1 MPMVLSGLVVS
12 YVFTF
17 IISTSVPIISAA
29 IHFAPLE
36 SNILANQHLAWLGV
50 VFVASWVAIPSAII
64 IFLAGLTGIPT
75 EVYEAASIDGATAWT
90 KFRHVT
96 FPLLFSFLV
105 INTILSFKNFL
116 NVYDIVVGLTGG
128 GPGTATTSVAQT
140 IFSGFFNGDYAYQM
154 ANAVIFFLIT
164 LLFAVVATIVTNVT
178 AMALALA
185 LNAKIK
191 WRAGLRTVFFMPMVI
206 SGLVISYVFT
216 FILSNSVPIIAGAIH
231 FAPLE
236 SSILANQHTAWLGI
250 VLVASWVAIPGAII
264 IFLAGLVSIQPEVYE
279 AASIDGASTW
289 KQFQRMTFPLLF
301 PFFVINTILTFK
313 NFLNVY
319 DICVGLTNGGPGTA
333 TTSVAQ
339 TIFSGFFTG
348 DYAYQMAN
356 AVIFFFITLL
366 FAIFQLGVIRR
377 RGASL

>member
-1 MPMVLSGLVVS
+1 MFWSFTN
-12 YVFTF
+12 YVGYGTW
-17 IISTSVPIISAA
+17 
-29 IHFAPLE
+29 HFVG
-36 SNILANQHLAWLGV
+36 LANYKAA
-50 VFVASWVAIPSAII
+50 FAD
-64 IFLAGLTGIPT
+64 PT
-75 EVYEAASIDGATAWT
+75 IRDSY
-90 KFRHVT
+90 
-96 FPLLFSFLV
+96 
-105 INTILSFKNFL
+105 
-116 NVYDIVVGLTGG
+116 
-128 GPGTATTSVAQT
+128 
-140 IFSGFFNGDYAYQM
+140 GF
-154 ANAVIFFLIT
+154 T
-164 LLFAVVATIVTNVT
+164 LLFAVVACILTNAV
-178 AMALALA
+178 AMAVALA

-191 WRAGLRTVFFMPMVI
+191 WRAGFRTVFFMPLVL
-206 SGLVISYVFT
+206 SGLVVSYIFS
-216 FILSNSVPIIAGAIH
+216 FIIGNSVPIIATAIH

-236 SSILANQHTAWLGI
+236 SDILANQHTAWLGI
-250 VLVASWVAIPGAII
+250 VFVASWVAIPGAII
-264 IFLAGLVSIQPEVYE
+264 IFLAGLVSIPTEVYE
-279 AASIDGASTW
+279 AASIDGANAW